1 MRQAVSL
8 GIGALCCLLGTGC
21 AAIIH
26 EAVQRDI
33 TENAHVMNSWEAA
46 GADDGE
52 PPRVCPPDKIQKE
65 DCRVIPCK
73 VTCEDRKDL
82 KP

>member
-1 MRQAVSL
+1 MRRAVSL
-8 GIGALCCLLGTGC
+8 GIWGLLFFLGTGC
-21 AAIIH
+21 ATIVR

-33 TENAHVMNSWEAA
+33 NENVREANPLEA
-46 GADDGE
+46 PGADDGE
-52 PPRVCPPDKIQKE
+52 PPRICPPDKIQKE

-73 VTCEDRKDL
+73 VTCEDRKDP